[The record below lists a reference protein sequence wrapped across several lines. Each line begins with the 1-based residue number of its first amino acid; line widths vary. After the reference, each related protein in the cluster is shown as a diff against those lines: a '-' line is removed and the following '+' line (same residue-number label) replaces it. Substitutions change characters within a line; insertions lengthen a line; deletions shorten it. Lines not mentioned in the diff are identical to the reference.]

1 MKKGLLALGSSL
13 TICLSLLA
21 TDMVVKQKNGED
33 WKINVDEVEEVVFEE
48 TIPEDSTVVDASE
61 TFLLFNILS
70 DSTAEVI
77 RDESGNDCSYL
88 GHDSI
93 TIPEKVRIDGKIY
106 TVTSIG
112 KGAFIYNFDL
122 TYINIP
128 ESVTNIGQDAFYECS
143 LEPKLLVY
151 DKGTK
156 CYGWIGDKKK
166 CTEVV
171 IPEGVTSVGASAFS
185 YCSNLTSVN
194 IPEGVTS
201 IGEYAFYN
209 CNGLEPK
216 LLVYDKGTKCY
227 GWIGDKKKCT
237 EVVIPEGVTS
247 VGASAFSYCSNLT
260 SVIIPESVTSI
271 GKEAFNGCNS
281 LEPELLFYDKGTKC
295 YGWIGDKE
303 KCIDVVI
310 PEGVTSIVDS
320 AFYWCNSLASIKI
333 PKTVT
338 SIGKF
343 AFYNCTRLK
352 EINIPSSLTNIGEHA
367 FHHCS
372 NLRVIIDN
380 SKKNVKVG
388 TDSFTDCSSVTFL
401 KDLITLLDSTTTKL
415 KFKILTDSTVEVI
428 NDRLYSNMSRI
439 IIPSMIQAI
448 DSSIYIVTNISNS
461 AFSYCTILTSINI
474 PEGITSIGEKA
485 FYKCSKLTSIEIPC
499 SVTDIEGQAFENCS
513 NLDVAINNSKNNV
526 VVGTDAFEGC
536 KSVTWLKE

>member
-143 LEPKLLVY
+143 
-151 DKGTK
+151 
-156 CYGWIGDKKK
+156 
-166 CTEVV
+166 
-171 IPEGVTSVGASAFS
+171 
-185 YCSNLTSVN
+185 
-194 IPEGVTS
+194 
-201 IGEYAFYN
+201 
-209 CNGLEPK
+209 LEPK